1 MKRTLALLLSVVMV
15 FAMLSGCSSEA
26 KEDSSTETAAIKIGG
41 IGPTTGDAAIY
52 GQAVQRAAEIAFEEI
67 NAEGDL
73 QFEFKFEDDVNDAE
87 TSVNAYGILSDWGM
101 QVMIGTVTSTPCA
114 AVAAEAN
121 KDKLFMLTPSASSTD
136 CTAASDYLFQLCF
149 TDPNQGALSAAYINE
164 HALGST
170 IGVIYNN
177 ATAYSS
183 GIYDTFKKQADEL
196 GMEIAYTATFASD
209 TESDFSAQLNGAKA
223 AGVDVIFLPIYY
235 QAASLIISQATQ
247 MGYNPTYFGVDGMDG
262 ILTMKGFDLSL
273 AEGVYLLTPFSADA
287 TDEKTQNFVKKYEDK
302 YGETP
307 NQFAADAYDCAYAIY
322 EACKKYGITADM
334 SSEEICEKLTEGF
347 SSGDFTFSGITGSNM
362 VWSDNGEVTKSPMAV
377 VIKDGVYTSA
387 Q

>member
-1 MKRTLALLLSVVMV
+1 MKRIFAVLLAVVMV
-15 FAMLSGCSSEA
+15 FAMLSGCS
-26 KEDSSTETAAIKIGG
+26 KETKQDAAGDGAIKIGG

-67 NAEGDL
+67 NENGDIK
-73 QFEFKFEDDVNDAE
+73 FEFKFEDDVNDAE
-87 TSVNAYGILSDWGM
+87 TAVNAYGPLMDWGM
-101 QVMIGTVTSTPCA
+101 QAMIGTVTSTPCA

-149 TDPNQGALSAAYINE
+149 TDPNQGALSAEYIND
-164 HALGST
+164 HDMGTT

-177 ATAYSS
+177 ATPYSS

-223 AGVDVIFLPIYY
+223 AGVDVLFLPIYY

-247 MGYNPTYFGVDGMDG
+247 MGFNPTYFGVDGMDG
-262 ILTMKGFDLSL
+262 ILTMKGFDTSL

-287 TDEKTQNFVKKYEDK
+287 ADEKTQNFVKKYEEK

-334 SSEEICEKLTEGF
+334 TAEEICEKLTEGF

-362 VWSDNGEVTKSPMAV
+362 VWSESGEVTKSPMAV